1 MCAIS
6 HPTPLT
12 QPIIPARIDAGSRR
26 HLLVEGVML
35 KSSLLIFAAVLIAA
49 CLPLAGRNPQAA
61 PMQAAATGNNPV
73 KPTAESQ
80 ARAKEVYKR
89 DCALCHGDTGNG
101 KSDLATSMSLTLDDW
116 TDPKFLA
123 DKPDSALFAAIR
135 NGKNQM
141 PPEDSGRAVDTEVW
155 NLIIYIRSLS
165 KAQPSASA
173 SANASAPA
181 SKN

>member
-1 MCAIS
+1 
-6 HPTPLT
+6 
-12 QPIIPARIDAGSRR
+12 
-26 HLLVEGVML
+26 ML
-35 KSSLLIFAAVLIAA
+35 KSYLLVFAAVLIAVV

-61 PMQAAATGNNPV
+61 PAQATASGNPV

-80 ARAKEVYKR
+80 AQARIIYKR

-116 TDPKFLA
+116 TDPKSLA

-141 PPEDSGRAVDTEVW
+141 LAEDSGRADDTDVW
-155 NLIIYIRSLS
+155 NLIVYIRSLS
-165 KAQPSASA
+165 KPQPTAAPASA
-173 SANASAPA
+173 SST
-181 SKN
+181 K

>member
-12 QPIIPARIDAGSRR
+12 QPIIPARIDARSRR

-35 KSSLLIFAAVLIAA
+35 KPSLLFLATLLVAAI
-49 CLPLAGRNPQAA
+49 CLPLAGHNPQAA
-61 PMQAAATGNNPV
+61 LAQATGKNPV

-80 ARAKEVYKR
+80 AQAKIIYKR

-141 PPEDSGRAVDTEVW
+141 LPEDSGRADDTDVW
-155 NLIIYIRSLS
+155 NLIVYIRTFS
-165 KAQPSASA
+165 KAPAATVPAATSSAQ
-173 SANASAPA
+173 
-181 SKN
+181 